1 MNFTWGKRRKETF
14 YFVFNF
20 VAVFLLLSRT
30 ARSFW
35 VCCCCVAAVVVAPCV
50 VIIVVAVR
58 VFRPSFIRFVFIFFF
73 SLLLLRQIRRAE
85 VGASAMWMLYMHVLN
100 FLFRFMPF
108 SFLFFVCTAFS
119 VDFVCALLFFLFC
132 FDGLFSILSCYFFS
146 LYYCWRSL
154 RLSSAQNQWAFS
166 CSQSFA
172 YLFNFFFSLR
182 SFTLNFV

>member
-1 MNFTWGKRRKETF
+1 MGQKTQRDVLFCVQFRSRFLVTLSHSAIVLG
-14 YFVFNF
+14 
-20 VAVFLLLSRT
+20 LLLLCCR
-30 ARSFW
+30 RCRRP
-35 VCCCCVAAVVVAPCV
+35 VCCYYCCCRSR
-50 VIIVVAVR
+50 ISS
-58 VFRPSFIRFVFIFFF
+58 VFYSICLYIFF

-108 SFLFFVCTAFS
+108 SFLFFVCAAFS

-154 RLSSAQNQWAFS
+154 RLSSAQNQWAFP

-172 YLFNFFFSLR
+172 YFFNFFFSLR